1 MKTSVQ
7 VTPTEEERILL
18 LLAQY
23 DAQGVDDHKLRAIF
37 NCNDAN
43 LTEARQ
49 QDFYSAALA
58 EAQNIMLDK
67 AISID
72 TAWDNAEA
80 TSVKQL
86 IDLMEFNADPRL
98 ALLVAA
104 RANQAARRMAA
115 NPLRNV
121 QAKGGHNSQSAT
133 IDTQAL
139 AGPTR
144 TVRVRT
150 KFAEILQDRQGI
162 QRLVE
167 REVEITSAD
176 TVSIDENMSPARL
189 KSLMQTALGVDMNE
203 VVIDRRSHPTDYGL
217 NGVIDFANILA
228 DDGNEV
234 GAE

>member
-1 MKTSVQ
+1 MKTIVQ
-7 VTPTEEERILL
+7 AAPSEEERILL

-23 DAQGVDDHKLRAIF
+23 DAQGVDDHKIRAIF
-37 NCNDAN
+37 NCNAAN
-43 LTEARQ
+43 LAEARQ

-58 EAQNIMLDK
+58 EAQNLMLDK
-67 AISID
+67 AINID

-86 IDLMEFNADPRL
+86 VDLMEFNADPRL
-98 ALLVAA
+98 SLLVAA
-104 RANQAARRMAA
+104 RANQASRRMAA
-115 NPLRNV
+115 NPLRAV
-121 QAKGGHNSQSAT
+121 QSKGGHNNQSAT
-133 IDTQAL
+133 IDPQAL

-162 QRLVE
+162 NRLVA
-167 REVEITSAD
+167 REVEITSSD

-189 KSLMQTALGVDMNE
+189 KGLMQTALGVNMDE

-217 NGVIDFANILA
+217 NGVIDFAHFIA
-228 DDGNEV
+228 DGGTEE
-234 GAE
+234 GT